1 MSVRARPLLQILP
14 LLGLPLSG
22 LARADGLVIDKIYHP
37 YVDALETELE
47 FRATAQDRQPGLE
60 TPAQLYQLALGRS
73 FGQRWFGEFYM
84 IGARSR
90 SGTFDV
96 EAYELE
102 LKRQLTEQG
111 EFAADWGFLFEYE
124 SESEEDIEEVTLGV
138 LAEKEFGRWSGTANL
153 LLIGEWGSDIRDE
166 FETALGLQ
174 ARYRHSPLF
183 EPALEF
189 YAGQDSRGLGPAVLG
204 SANVGTRKTLRWE
217 AGAIFGLDDDSPD
230 TTFRLLLEFEF

>member
-1 MSVRARPLLQILP
+1 MRVLP
-14 LLGLPLSG
+14 LRLFRVLLLLCLPLPG
-22 LARADGLVIDKIYHP
+22 LVRADGLVIDKIYHP
-37 YVDALETELE
+37 YVDALEKELE

-73 FGQRWFGEFYM
+73 FGPRWFGELYV

-90 SGTFDV
+90 DGNVDV

-111 EFAADWGFLFEYE
+111 EFAADWGLLFEYE
-124 SESEEDIEEVTLGV
+124 SESEEDIQEVTVGI
-138 LAEKEFGRWSGTANL
+138 LAEREFGRWSGTANL
-153 LLIGEWGSDIRDE
+153 LVIGEWGGAIRDE
-166 FETALGLQ
+166 LETALGLQ

-183 EPALEF
+183 EPALEL
-189 YAGQDSRGLGPAVLG
+189 YAGQDSRGLGPALLG
-204 SANVGTRKTLRWE
+204 AVNVGTRKTLRWE
-217 AGAIFGLDDDSPD
+217 AGVIFGLDDKSPD